1 MVKNFGGNKGKK
13 IARKDTF
20 NVNKKTR
27 LRTEEG
33 EVYGITVRLLGNSQ
47 CHVLCNDNITR
58 LCIIRKKFTGKH
70 KSNNCLKE
78 SSWVL
83 VGLRDWETSNDK
95 IQKCDLLECYND
107 TDKDTI
113 KKQSDTNVDILIL
126 EEKKIDG
133 IDEIQED
140 TNILFT
146 DEDDEIDFNDI

>member
-133 IDEIQED
+133 IDETQED